1 MVEHYGVRTFASLIL
16 KFMYPPGQANGKPRG
31 AFASKHTTG
40 PELPTLRE
48 YPHMLASCANV
59 LASDRMCKSQRK
71 GRPESHLTNRGVGVR
86 WGLAV
91 KPVARLGNSDC
102 HLA

>member
-1 MVEHYGVRTFASLIL
+1 
-16 KFMYPPGQANGKPRG
+16 
-31 AFASKHTTG
+31 
-40 PELPTLRE
+40 
-48 YPHMLASCANV
+48 MLASCANV

-71 GRPESHLTNRGVGVR
+71 GRPESHLKNRGVGVR